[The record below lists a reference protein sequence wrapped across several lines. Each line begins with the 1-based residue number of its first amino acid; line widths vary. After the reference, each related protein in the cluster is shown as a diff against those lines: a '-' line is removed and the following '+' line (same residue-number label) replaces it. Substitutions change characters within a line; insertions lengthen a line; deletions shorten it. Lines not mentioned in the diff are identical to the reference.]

1 MMVMGHSVFG
11 QVDTVSPVLVQADP
25 VKEKKFKNT
34 IRFNITNPLIFGD
47 RSLVLGYERVLS
59 HRRSFSV
66 NLGQS
71 ELPTFDLFNPDSDDP
86 EAKLTKNSTGRGFN
100 TTADYRFYLT
110 PENKYDA
117 PHGVY
122 LAPYVAFASMGRKN
136 TWSLNTTNFN
146 GEVVTDFNLSFIAIG
161 GELGYQF
168 ILWKRV
174 ALDFILIGP
183 SVASYKLKAKLDTEG
198 ITPDD
203 ESLLFQKISEA
214 LEERFPGYTFVFD
227 DAEFVK
233 TGTSDL
239 IGPSF
244 RYVIHVG
251 FRF

>member
-1 MMVMGHSVFG
+1 MVMGYPVFG
-11 QVDTVSPVLVQADP
+11 QADTVNPVLVQADP

-34 IRFNITNPLIFGD
+34 VRLNITNPLIFGE

-59 HRRSFSV
+59 HRRSFSI

-71 ELPTFDLFNPDSDDP
+71 ELPSFDLFNPDSDDP

-110 PENKYDA
+110 AENKYDA
-117 PHGVY
+117 PHGIY
-122 LAPYVAFASMGRKN
+122 LAPYVAFASMGREN
-136 TWSLNTTNFN
+136 TWSLNFDGGYH
-146 GEVVTDFNLSFIAIG
+146 GEVVTDFNLSFFAFG

-183 SVASYKLKAKLDTEG
+183 SVATYKLKAKLDTNLAPEE
-198 ITPDD
+198 
-203 ESLLFQKISEA
+203 ESIIYEKISEA
-214 LEERFPGYTFVFD
+214 LEERFPGYSFAFD

-239 IGPSF
+239 IGPSY
-244 RYVIHVG
+244 RYVIHIG